1 MISKK
6 IGTLE
11 HWNKTRQKVL
21 IFQGFLMFQF
31 FLIIGTMFQKIGTYW
46 NNWNKRPRL
55 LLLFSLC
62 NPAGEHPVRSDIDS
76 PPGTGRVLFADKSN
90 TTL

>member
-11 HWNKTRQKVL
+11 HWNKTCQKVL
-21 IFQGFLMFQF
+21 IYQGFLMFQF

-55 LLLFSLC
+55 LLFLHVK
-62 NPAGEHPVRSDIDS
+62 PAGMQNNSHTRKACARACCFSCVILR
-76 PPGTGRVLFADKSN
+76 A
-90 TTL
+90 